1 MCKQPVGTENSSEVV
16 YLQYHHIVPYMTH
29 YVTHYEKVTQVTFV
43 RYTPTK
49 TGGAVTSGKSEFLN
63 SSAPTSLRLFC

>member
-1 MCKQPVGTENSSEVV
+1 
-16 YLQYHHIVPYMTH
+16 MTQ
-29 YVTHYEKVTQVTFV
+29 YVTHYEKATQVAFV